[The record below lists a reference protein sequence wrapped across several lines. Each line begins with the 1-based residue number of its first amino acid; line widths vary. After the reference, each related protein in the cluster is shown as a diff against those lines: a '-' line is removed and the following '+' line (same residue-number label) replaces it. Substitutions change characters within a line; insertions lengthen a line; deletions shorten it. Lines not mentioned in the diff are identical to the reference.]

1 MPFIILLERKF
12 LNIKMNSYYFLKEIV
27 STEKLIDIEGFSHS
41 LVPKKQLQQFE
52 TLYIDLTKSEN
63 ELLQNLH
70 RTNRKQIKKAA
81 DHHFHIQVLE
91 KPSIADI
98 RAFQEFYNQFA
109 TFANT
114 YTCNSFHVNTM
125 NMLKDKN
132 GLVITKV
139 LNEENE
145 VLCYRVYISDG
156 NIACCLYSASHFRMK
171 EKTEEK
177 RLLSEA
183 NRFLIWRNILYFKS
197 RNHTIFDMGGLTT
210 NPNIRSFKM
219 EFGGEIVHVYSGY
232 EANTKIGQFIL
243 WLRIK
248 KMKKG

>member
-1 MPFIILLERKF
+1 M
-12 LNIKMNSYYFLKEIV
+12 KEIV
-27 STEKLIDIEGFSHS
+27 SNEKLIDIEGFSHS

-109 TFANT
+109 TFAKT
-114 YTCNSFHVNTM
+114 YSCNSFHVNTM

-132 GLVITKV
+132 ALVITKI
-139 LNEENE
+139 LNEENK

-156 NIACCLYSASHFRMK
+156 NIAFCLYSASHFRMK
-171 EKTEEK
+171 ENSEEK

-183 NRFLIWRNILYFKS
+183 NRYLIWRNILYFKS

-210 NPNIRSFKM
+210 NQNIRSFKM